1 MVSRNTSVT
10 NLAEVVEYNGAKG
23 NSIHM
28 AGKAIRAL
36 YWRLNLGLKKIKSK
50 RLKKKLG
57 HNIKAIITNSENGL
71 FAVDPEDLEVGQK
84 LRSGGF
90 GIEEV
95 ERLKKFINKKSKV
108 LIVGTHI
115 GSLAIPLSKHCKE
128 ITAIEA
134 NPNTFELLE
143 INLQLNNAEN
153 ITPHNIFANDTHEKV
168 EFLLNTV
175 NSGGSKRKP
184 KKSNFLYDYDN
195 PEIIELESHR
205 LDDYLPKHDY
215 DLILLDIEGSE
226 YFAMKGMND
235 ILSKCQTLVVEF
247 LPHHL
252 KNVADIDVETF
263 LSVLPDHFTK
273 FELPDNKQEH
283 NISEVKTVLQKMY
296 DSNIGEDGI
305 IFTSN

>member
-1 MVSRNTSVT
+1 M
-10 NLAEVVEYNGAKG
+10 L
-23 NSIHM
+23 
-28 AGKAIRAL
+28 RAF
-36 YWRLNLGLKKIKSK
+36 YWRLNLGFKKIKSK
-50 RLKKKLG
+50 RLRKKLG
-57 HNIKAIITNSENGL
+57 KNIKAIITNSENCL

-95 ERLKKFINKKSKV
+95 ERLKKFINNTSKV

-134 NPNTFELLE
+134 NPNTFELLK
-143 INLQLNNAEN
+143 INLQLNNTKN
-153 ITPHNIFANDTHEKV
+153 ITPHNIFANDSHEKV

-195 PEIIELESHR
+195 PEIIELESHK
-205 LDDYLPKHDY
+205 LDDYLPQHDY

-226 YFAMKGMND
+226 YFAMKGMKD
-235 ILSKCQTLVVEF
+235 ILSNCKTLVVEF

-252 KNVADIDVETF
+252 KNVADIDVDTF
-263 LSVLPDHFTK
+263 LSVLPGHFAK
-273 FELPDNKQEH
+273 FTLPDNKQEH

>member
-1 MVSRNTSVT
+1 M
-10 NLAEVVEYNGAKG
+10 L
-23 NSIHM
+23 
-28 AGKAIRAL
+28 RAF
-36 YWRLNLGLKKIKSK
+36 YWRLNLGLKKIKSN
-50 RLKKKLG
+50 RLRNKLG
-57 HNIKAIITNSENGL
+57 NNIKAIITNSENGL

-90 GIEEV
+90 GIEELQ
-95 ERLKKFINKKSKV
+95 RLKKFIDDKSKV

-128 ITAIEA
+128 VTAIEA

-143 INLQLNNAEN
+143 INLHLNNAKN
-153 ITPHNIFANDTHEKV
+153 ITPHNIFANDSHEKV

-184 KKSNFLYDYDN
+184 KKSSFLYDYDN
-195 PEIIELESHR
+195 PEIIELESHK
-205 LDDYLPKHDY
+205 LDDYLPNHDY

-226 YFAMKGMND
+226 YFAMKGMKD
-235 ILSKCQTLVVEF
+235 ILSNCKTLVVEF

-263 LSVLPDHFTK
+263 LSVLPGHFTK
-273 FELPDNKQEH
+273 FELPNNKQEH

>member
-1 MVSRNTSVT
+1 M
-10 NLAEVVEYNGAKG
+10 
-23 NSIHM
+23 
-28 AGKAIRAL
+28 IRAF
-36 YWRLNLGLKKIKSK
+36 YWRLHLGFKKIKST
-50 RLKKKLG
+50 RLRKKLG
-57 HNIKAIITNSENGL
+57 QNIKAVITKSENGL

-90 GIEEV
+90 GIDEV
-95 ERLKKFINKKSKV
+95 ERLKSFINKDSKV

-115 GSLAIPLSKHCKE
+115 GALAIPLSKHCKE

-143 INLQLNNAEN
+143 INLHLNQAEN
-153 ITPHNIFANDTHEKV
+153 ITPHNIFANDSHEKV

-184 KKSNFLYDYDN
+184 KKSSFLYDFDN
-195 PEIIELESHR
+195 PEIIELESHK
-205 LDDYLPKHDY
+205 LDDYLPEHDY
-215 DLILLDIEGSE
+215 DLVLLDIEGSE
-226 YFAMKGMND
+226 YFAMKGMED
-235 ILSKCQTLVVEF
+235 ILANCKTLVVEF

-263 LSVLPDHFTK
+263 LSVLPGHFTK
-273 FELPDNKQEH
+273 FNLPDNQQEH
-283 NISEVKTVLQKMY
+283 NISEVKTVLQNMY
-296 DSNIGEDGI
+296 DANIGEDGI

>member
-1 MVSRNTSVT
+1 M
-10 NLAEVVEYNGAKG
+10 L
-23 NSIHM
+23 
-28 AGKAIRAL
+28 RAF

-50 RLKKKLG
+50 RLRKKLG
-57 HNIKAIITNSENGL
+57 SNIKAIITNSENGI

-90 GIEEV
+90 GIGEV
-95 ERLKKFINKKSKV
+95 ERLKKFINNKSKV

-115 GSLAIPLSKHCKE
+115 GSLAIPLSEHCKE
-128 ITAIEA
+128 LTAIEA

-143 INLQLNNAEN
+143 INLHLNNIKN

-184 KKSNFLYDYDN
+184 KKSSFLYDYDD

-205 LDDYLPKHDY
+205 LDDYLPQHDY
-215 DLILLDIEGSE
+215 DLVLLDIEGSE
-226 YFAMKGMND
+226 YFAMKGMKE
-235 ILSKCQTLVVEF
+235 ILSNCNTLVVEF

-273 FELPDNKQEH
+273 FKLPDNKQEH
-283 NISEVKTVLQKMY
+283 NISDVKTVLQDMY
-296 DSNIGEDGI
+296 DANIGEDGI

>member
-1 MVSRNTSVT
+1 MLR
-10 NLAEVVEYNGAKG
+10 
-23 NSIHM
+23 
-28 AGKAIRAL
+28 AI

-50 RLKKKLG
+50 RIRKKLG

-71 FAVDPEDLEVGQK
+71 FAVEPEDLEVGQK
-84 LRSGGF
+84 LLSGGF

-95 ERLKKFINKKSKV
+95 QRLKKFINNKSKV

-128 ITAIEA
+128 VTAIEA

-143 INLQLNNAEN
+143 INLQLNNAKN
-153 ITPHNIFANDTHEKV
+153 ITPHNIFASDSQEKV

-184 KKSNFLYDYDN
+184 KKSSFLYDFDN

-205 LDDYLPKHDY
+205 LDDYLPEHEY

-226 YFAMKGMND
+226 YFAMKGMKD
-235 ILSKCQTLVVEF
+235 ILSNCKTLVVEF

-263 LSVLPDHFTK
+263 LSVLPGHFTK
-273 FELPDNKQEH
+273 FKLPDNKQEH
-283 NISEVKTVLQKMY
+283 NISEVNTVLQKMY

-305 IFTSN
+305 IFTSD

>member
-1 MVSRNTSVT
+1 M
-10 NLAEVVEYNGAKG
+10 
-23 NSIHM
+23 
-28 AGKAIRAL
+28 IRAF
-36 YWRLNLGLKKIKSK
+36 YWRLHLGFKKIKST
-50 RLKKKLG
+50 RLRKKLG
-57 HNIKAIITNSENGL
+57 QNIKAIITESENGL

-90 GIEEV
+90 GIDEV
-95 ERLKKFINKKSKV
+95 ERLKTFINKNSKV

-143 INLQLNNAEN
+143 INLHLNHAKN
-153 ITPHNIFANDTHEKV
+153 IIPHNIFANESHEKV

-184 KKSNFLYDYDN
+184 KKSSFLYDFDN
-195 PEIIELESHR
+195 PEIIELKSHK
-205 LDDYLPKHDY
+205 LDDYLPEHDY
-215 DLILLDIEGSE
+215 DLVLLDIEGSE
-226 YFAMKGMND
+226 YFAMKGMKD
-235 ILSKCQTLVVEF
+235 ILSNCKTLVVEF

-263 LSVLPDHFTK
+263 LSVLPGHFTK
-273 FELPDNKQEH
+273 FNLPNNQQEH

-296 DSNIGEDGI
+296 DANIGEDGI

>member
-1 MVSRNTSVT
+1 M
-10 NLAEVVEYNGAKG
+10 
-23 NSIHM
+23 
-28 AGKAIRAL
+28 IRAF
-36 YWRLNLGLKKIKSK
+36 YWRLHLGFKKIKST
-50 RLKKKLG
+50 RLRKKLG
-57 HNIKAIITNSENGL
+57 QNIKAIITESENGL

-90 GIEEV
+90 GVDEV
-95 ERLKKFINKKSKV
+95 ERLKTFINKKSKV

-115 GSLAIPLSKHCKE
+115 GALAIPLSKHCRE

-143 INLQLNNAEN
+143 INLHLNHAKN
-153 ITPHNIFANDTHEKV
+153 IIPHNIFANESHEKV

-184 KKSNFLYDYDN
+184 KKSSFLYDFDN
-195 PEIIELESHR
+195 PEIIELESHK
-205 LDDYLPKHDY
+205 LDDYLPDHDY
-215 DLILLDIEGSE
+215 DLVLLDIEGSE
-226 YFAMKGMND
+226 YFAMKGMKD
-235 ILSKCQTLVVEF
+235 ILSNCKTLVVEF

-263 LSVLPDHFTK
+263 LSVLPGHFTK
-273 FELPDNKQEH
+273 FNLPNNQQEH

-296 DSNIGEDGI
+296 DANIGEDGI

>member
-1 MVSRNTSVT
+1 M
-10 NLAEVVEYNGAKG
+10 
-23 NSIHM
+23 
-28 AGKAIRAL
+28 IRAF
-36 YWRLNLGLKKIKSK
+36 YWRLHLGFKKIKST
-50 RLKKKLG
+50 RLRKKLG
-57 HNIKAIITNSENGL
+57 QNIKAIITESENGL

-90 GIEEV
+90 GIDEV
-95 ERLKKFINKKSKV
+95 ERLKTFINKNSKV

-143 INLQLNNAEN
+143 INLHLNHAKN
-153 ITPHNIFANDTHEKV
+153 IIPHNIFANESHEKV

-184 KKSNFLYDYDN
+184 KKSSFLYDFDN
-195 PEIIELESHR
+195 PEIIELESHK
-205 LDDYLPKHDY
+205 LDDYLPEHDY
-215 DLILLDIEGSE
+215 DLVLLDIEGSE
-226 YFAMKGMND
+226 YFAMKGMKD
-235 ILSKCQTLVVEF
+235 ILSNCKTLVVEF

-263 LSVLPDHFTK
+263 LSVLPGHFTK
-273 FELPDNKQEH
+273 FNLPNNQQEH

-296 DSNIGEDGI
+296 DANIGEDGI

>member
-1 MVSRNTSVT
+1 M
-10 NLAEVVEYNGAKG
+10 L
-23 NSIHM
+23 
-28 AGKAIRAL
+28 RAL

-50 RLKKKLG
+50 RIRKKLG

-95 ERLKKFINKKSKV
+95 QRLKKFINNKSKV

-128 ITAIEA
+128 VTAIEA

-143 INLQLNNAEN
+143 INLHLNNAKN
-153 ITPHNIFANDTHEKV
+153 ITPHNIFANDSHEKV

-184 KKSNFLYDYDN
+184 KKSSFLYDYDN
-195 PEIIELESHR
+195 PEIIELESHK
-205 LDDYLPKHDY
+205 LDDYLPNHDY

-226 YFAMKGMND
+226 YFAMKGMKD
-235 ILSKCQTLVVEF
+235 ILSNCKTLVVEF

-263 LSVLPDHFTK
+263 LSVLPGHFTK
-273 FELPDNKQEH
+273 FELPNNKQEH

>member
-1 MVSRNTSVT
+1 M
-10 NLAEVVEYNGAKG
+10 
-23 NSIHM
+23 
-28 AGKAIRAL
+28 IRAF
-36 YWRLNLGLKKIKSK
+36 YWRLHLGFRKIKSK
-50 RLKKKLG
+50 RLRKKLG
-57 HNIKAIITNSENGL
+57 HNIKAIITKSENGL
-71 FAVDPEDLEVGQK
+71 FAVEPEDLEVGQK

-90 GIEEV
+90 GINEV
-95 ERLKKFINKKSKV
+95 KRLKKFINSNSKV

-143 INLQLNNAEN
+143 INLHLNDAKN
-153 ITPHNIFANDTHEKV
+153 ITPHNIFANDTPEKV

-184 KKSNFLYDYDN
+184 KKSSFLYDFDN
-195 PEIIELESHR
+195 PEIIELESHK
-205 LDDYLPKHDY
+205 LDDYLPEHDY
-215 DLILLDIEGSE
+215 DLVLLDIEGSE
-226 YFAMKGMND
+226 YFAMKGMED
-235 ILSKCQTLVVEF
+235 ILANCKTLVVEF

-263 LSVLPDHFTK
+263 LSVLPGHFTK
-273 FELPDNKQEH
+273 FNLPDNQQEH
-283 NISEVKTVLQKMY
+283 NISEVKTVLQNMY
-296 DSNIGEDGI
+296 DANIGEDGI

>member
-1 MVSRNTSVT
+1 M
-10 NLAEVVEYNGAKG
+10 L
-23 NSIHM
+23 
-28 AGKAIRAL
+28 RAL

-50 RLKKKLG
+50 RIRKKLG

-84 LRSGGF
+84 LLSGGF

-95 ERLKKFINKKSKV
+95 QRLKKFINNKSKV

-128 ITAIEA
+128 VTAIEA
-134 NPNTFELLE
+134 NPNTYELLE

-153 ITPHNIFANDTHEKV
+153 ITPHNIFASDSQEKV

-184 KKSNFLYDYDN
+184 KKSSFLYDFDN

-205 LDDYLPKHDY
+205 LDDYLPEHEY

-226 YFAMKGMND
+226 YFAMKGMKD
-235 ILSKCQTLVVEF
+235 ILSNCKTLVVEF

-263 LSVLPDHFTK
+263 LSVLPGHFTK
-273 FELPDNKQEH
+273 FNLPDNKQEH

-296 DSNIGEDGI
+296 DSNLGEDGI
-305 IFTSN
+305 IFTSD

>member
-1 MVSRNTSVT
+1 M
-10 NLAEVVEYNGAKG
+10 
-23 NSIHM
+23 
-28 AGKAIRAL
+28 IRAF
-36 YWRLNLGLKKIKSK
+36 YWRLHLGFKKIKST
-50 RLKKKLG
+50 RLRKKLG
-57 HNIKAIITNSENGL
+57 QNIKAIITESENGL

-90 GIEEV
+90 GIDEV
-95 ERLKKFINKKSKV
+95 QRLKAFINKNSKV

-115 GSLAIPLSKHCKE
+115 GALAIPLSKHCKE

-143 INLQLNNAEN
+143 INLHLNQAEN
-153 ITPHNIFANDTHEKV
+153 ITPHNIFANDSHEKV

-184 KKSNFLYDYDN
+184 KKSSFLYDFDN
-195 PEIIELESHR
+195 PEIIELESHK
-205 LDDYLPKHDY
+205 LDDYLPEHDY
-215 DLILLDIEGSE
+215 DLVLLDIEGSE
-226 YFAMKGMND
+226 YFAMKGMED
-235 ILSKCQTLVVEF
+235 ILANCKTLVVEF

-263 LSVLPDHFTK
+263 LSVLPGHFTK
-273 FELPDNKQEH
+273 FNLPDNQQEH
-283 NISEVKTVLQKMY
+283 NISEVKTVLQNMY
-296 DSNIGEDGI
+296 DANIGEDGI

>member
-1 MVSRNTSVT
+1 M
-10 NLAEVVEYNGAKG
+10 
-23 NSIHM
+23 
-28 AGKAIRAL
+28 IRAF
-36 YWRLNLGLKKIKSK
+36 YWRLHLGFKKIKST
-50 RLKKKLG
+50 RLRKKLG
-57 HNIKAIITNSENGL
+57 QNIKAIITKSENGL

-90 GIEEV
+90 GIDEV
-95 ERLKKFINKKSKV
+95 ERLKSFINKDSKV

-115 GSLAIPLSKHCKE
+115 GALAIPLSKHCKE

-143 INLQLNNAEN
+143 INLHLNQAEN
-153 ITPHNIFANDTHEKV
+153 ITPHNIFANDSHEKV

-184 KKSNFLYDYDN
+184 KKSSFLYDFDN
-195 PEIIELESHR
+195 PEIIELESHK
-205 LDDYLPKHDY
+205 LDDYLPEHDY
-215 DLILLDIEGSE
+215 DLVLLDIEGSE
-226 YFAMKGMND
+226 YFAMKGMED
-235 ILSKCQTLVVEF
+235 ILANCKTLVVEF

-263 LSVLPDHFTK
+263 LSVLPGHFTK
-273 FELPDNKQEH
+273 FNLPDNQQEH
-283 NISEVKTVLQKMY
+283 NISEVKTVLQNMY
-296 DSNIGEDGI
+296 DANIGEDGI

>member
-1 MVSRNTSVT
+1 M
-10 NLAEVVEYNGAKG
+10 L
-23 NSIHM
+23 
-28 AGKAIRAL
+28 RAF
-36 YWRLNLGLKKIKSK
+36 YWRLNLGFKKIKSK
-50 RLKKKLG
+50 RLRKKLG
-57 HNIKAIITNSENGL
+57 DNIKAIITKSENGL
-71 FAVDPEDLEVGQK
+71 FAVEPEDLEVGQK

-95 ERLKKFINKKSKV
+95 QRLKKFINTESKV

-115 GSLAIPLSKHCKE
+115 GALAIPLSKHCKE

-143 INLQLNNAEN
+143 INLHLNNADN
-153 ITPHNIFANDTHEKV
+153 ITPHNIFANDSQEKV

-184 KKSNFLYDYDN
+184 KKSSFLYDFDN
-195 PEIIELESHR
+195 PEIIELESHK
-205 LDDYLPKHDY
+205 LDDYLPEHDY
-215 DLILLDIEGSE
+215 DLVLLDIEGSE
-226 YFAMKGMND
+226 YFAMKGMED
-235 ILSKCQTLVVEF
+235 ILANCKTLVVEF

-263 LSVLPDHFTK
+263 LSVLPGHFTK
-273 FELPDNKQEH
+273 FNLPDNQQEH
-283 NISEVKTVLQKMY
+283 NISEVKTVLQNMY
-296 DSNIGEDGI
+296 DANIGEDGI

>member
-1 MVSRNTSVT
+1 MLR
-10 NLAEVVEYNGAKG
+10 
-23 NSIHM
+23 
-28 AGKAIRAL
+28 AI
-36 YWRLNLGLKKIKSK
+36 YWRLNLGFKKIKSK
-50 RLKKKLG
+50 RIRKKLG
-57 HNIKAIITNSENGL
+57 NNIKAIITNSENGL

-84 LRSGGF
+84 LLSGGF

-95 ERLKKFINKKSKV
+95 QRLKKFIDNKSKV

-128 ITAIEA
+128 VTAIEA
-134 NPNTFELLE
+134 NPNTYELLE

-153 ITPHNIFANDTHEKV
+153 ITPHNIFANDSHDKV

-184 KKSNFLYDYDN
+184 KKSSFLYDFDN

-205 LDDYLPKHDY
+205 LDDYLPEHDY

-226 YFAMKGMND
+226 YFAMKGMKD
-235 ILSKCQTLVVEF
+235 ILSNCKTLVVEF

-263 LSVLPDHFTK
+263 LSVLPGHFTK
-273 FELPDNKQEH
+273 FTLPDNKQEH

>member
-1 MVSRNTSVT
+1 MLR
-10 NLAEVVEYNGAKG
+10 
-23 NSIHM
+23 
-28 AGKAIRAL
+28 AI
-36 YWRLNLGLKKIKSK
+36 YWRLNLGFKKIKSK
-50 RLKKKLG
+50 RIRKKLG
-57 HNIKAIITNSENGL
+57 NNIKAIITNSENGL

-84 LRSGGF
+84 LLSGGF

-95 ERLKKFINKKSKV
+95 QRLKKFIDNKSKV

-128 ITAIEA
+128 VTAIEA
-134 NPNTFELLE
+134 NPNTYELLE

-153 ITPHNIFANDTHEKV
+153 ITPHNIFASDSQEKV

-184 KKSNFLYDYDN
+184 KKSSFLYDFDN

-205 LDDYLPKHDY
+205 LDDYLPEHDY

-226 YFAMKGMND
+226 YFAMKGMKD
-235 ILSKCQTLVVEF
+235 ILSNCKTLVVEF

-263 LSVLPDHFTK
+263 LSVLPGHFTK
-273 FELPDNKQEH
+273 FNLPDNKQEH

-296 DSNIGEDGI
+296 DSNLGEDGI
-305 IFTSN
+305 IFTSD

>member
-1 MVSRNTSVT
+1 MLR
-10 NLAEVVEYNGAKG
+10 
-23 NSIHM
+23 
-28 AGKAIRAL
+28 AI
-36 YWRLNLGLKKIKSK
+36 YWRLNLGFKKIKSK
-50 RLKKKLG
+50 RIRKKLG
-57 HNIKAIITNSENGL
+57 NNIKAIITNSENGL

-84 LRSGGF
+84 LLSGGF

-95 ERLKKFINKKSKV
+95 QRLKKFIDNKSKV

-128 ITAIEA
+128 VTAIEA
-134 NPNTFELLE
+134 NPNTYELLE

-153 ITPHNIFANDTHEKV
+153 ITPHNIFANDSHDKV

-184 KKSNFLYDYDN
+184 KKSSFLYDFDN

-205 LDDYLPKHDY
+205 LDDYLPEHDY

-226 YFAMKGMND
+226 YFAMKGMKD
-235 ILSKCQTLVVEF
+235 ILSNCKTLVVEF

-263 LSVLPDHFTK
+263 LSVLPGHFTK
-273 FELPDNKQEH
+273 FTLPDNKQEH

-305 IFTSN
+305 IFTSD

>member
-1 MVSRNTSVT
+1 M
-10 NLAEVVEYNGAKG
+10 L
-23 NSIHM
+23 
-28 AGKAIRAL
+28 RAF
-36 YWRLNLGLKKIKSK
+36 YWRLNLGLKKIKSN
-50 RLKKKLG
+50 RLRNKLG
-57 HNIKAIITNSENGL
+57 NNIKAIITNSENGL

-90 GIEEV
+90 GIEELQ
-95 ERLKKFINKKSKV
+95 RLKKFIDDKSKV

-128 ITAIEA
+128 VTAIEA

-143 INLQLNNAEN
+143 INLHLNNAKN
-153 ITPHNIFANDTHEKV
+153 ITPHNIFANDSHEKV

-175 NSGGSKRKP
+175 NSGGSKMKP
-184 KKSNFLYDYDN
+184 KKSSFLYDYDN
-195 PEIIELESHR
+195 PEIIELESHK
-205 LDDYLPKHDY
+205 LDDYLPNHDY

-226 YFAMKGMND
+226 YFAMKGMKD
-235 ILSKCQTLVVEF
+235 ILSNCKTLVVEF

-263 LSVLPDHFTK
+263 LSVLPGHFTK
-273 FELPDNKQEH
+273 FELPNNKQEH

>member
-1 MVSRNTSVT
+1 M
-10 NLAEVVEYNGAKG
+10 L
-23 NSIHM
+23 
-28 AGKAIRAL
+28 RAF
-36 YWRLNLGLKKIKSK
+36 YWRLNLGLKKIKSN
-50 RLKKKLG
+50 RLRNKLG
-57 HNIKAIITNSENGL
+57 NNIKAIITNSENGL

-90 GIEEV
+90 GIEELQ
-95 ERLKKFINKKSKV
+95 RLKKFIDDKSKV

-128 ITAIEA
+128 VTAIEA

-143 INLQLNNAEN
+143 INLHLNNAKN
-153 ITPHNIFANDTHEKV
+153 ITPHNIFANDSHEKV

-184 KKSNFLYDYDN
+184 KKSSFLYDYDN
-195 PEIIELESHR
+195 PEIIELESHK
-205 LDDYLPKHDY
+205 LDDYLPNHDY

-226 YFAMKGMND
+226 YFAMKGMKD
-235 ILSKCQTLVVEF
+235 ILSNCKTLVVEF

-263 LSVLPDHFTK
+263 ISVLPSHFTK

-283 NISEVKTVLQKMY
+283 NISEVKTILQKMY

>member
-1 MVSRNTSVT
+1 M
-10 NLAEVVEYNGAKG
+10 
-23 NSIHM
+23 
-28 AGKAIRAL
+28 IRAF
-36 YWRLNLGLKKIKSK
+36 YWRLHLGFKKIKST
-50 RLKKKLG
+50 RLRKKLG
-57 HNIKAIITNSENGL
+57 QNIKAVITKSENGL

-90 GIEEV
+90 GIDEV
-95 ERLKKFINKKSKV
+95 KRLKSFINKDSKV

-115 GSLAIPLSKHCKE
+115 GALAIPLSKHCKE

-143 INLQLNNAEN
+143 INLHLNHAKN
-153 ITPHNIFANDTHEKV
+153 ITPHNIFANDSHEKV

-184 KKSNFLYDYDN
+184 KKSSFLYDFDN
-195 PEIIELESHR
+195 PEIIELESHK
-205 LDDYLPKHDY
+205 LDDYLPEHDY
-215 DLILLDIEGSE
+215 DLVLLDIEGSE
-226 YFAMKGMND
+226 YFAMKGMEA
-235 ILSKCQTLVVEF
+235 ILANCKTLVVEF

-263 LSVLPDHFTK
+263 LSVLPGHFTK
-273 FELPDNKQEH
+273 FNLPDNQQEH
-283 NISEVKTVLQKMY
+283 NISEVKTVLQNMY
-296 DSNIGEDGI
+296 DANIGEDGI

>member
-1 MVSRNTSVT
+1 M
-10 NLAEVVEYNGAKG
+10 
-23 NSIHM
+23 
-28 AGKAIRAL
+28 IRAF
-36 YWRLNLGLKKIKSK
+36 YWRLHLGFKKIKST
-50 RLKKKLG
+50 RLRKKLG
-57 HNIKAIITNSENGL
+57 QNIKAIITESENGL

-90 GIEEV
+90 GVDEV
-95 ERLKKFINKKSKV
+95 ERLKTFINKKSKV

-115 GSLAIPLSKHCKE
+115 GALAIPLSKHCRE

-143 INLQLNNAEN
+143 INLHLNHAKN
-153 ITPHNIFANDTHEKV
+153 ITPHNIFANESHEKV

-184 KKSNFLYDYDN
+184 KKSSYLYDFDN
-195 PEIIELESHR
+195 PEIIELESHK
-205 LDDYLPKHDY
+205 LDDYLPEHDY
-215 DLILLDIEGSE
+215 DLVLLDIEGSE
-226 YFAMKGMND
+226 YFAMKGMKD
-235 ILSKCQTLVVEF
+235 ILSNCKTLVVEF

-263 LSVLPDHFTK
+263 LSVLPAHFTK
-273 FELPDNKQEH
+273 FLLPDNQQEH

-296 DSNIGEDGI
+296 DANIGEDGI

>member
-1 MVSRNTSVT
+1 M
-10 NLAEVVEYNGAKG
+10 
-23 NSIHM
+23 
-28 AGKAIRAL
+28 IRAF
-36 YWRLNLGLKKIKSK
+36 YWRLHLGFKKIKST
-50 RLKKKLG
+50 RLRKKLG
-57 HNIKAIITNSENGL
+57 QNIKAIITESENGL

-90 GIEEV
+90 GVEEV
-95 ERLKKFINKKSKV
+95 ERLKTFINKKSKV

-115 GSLAIPLSKHCKE
+115 GALAIPLSKHCRE

-143 INLQLNNAEN
+143 INLHLNHAKN
-153 ITPHNIFANDTHEKV
+153 IIPHNIFANESHEKV

-184 KKSNFLYDYDN
+184 KKSSFLYDFDN
-195 PEIIELESHR
+195 PEIIELESHK
-205 LDDYLPKHDY
+205 LDDYLPDHDY
-215 DLILLDIEGSE
+215 DLVLLDIEGSE
-226 YFAMKGMND
+226 YFAMKGMKN
-235 ILSKCQTLVVEF
+235 ILSNCKTLVVEF

-263 LSVLPDHFTK
+263 LSVLPGHFTK
-273 FELPDNKQEH
+273 FNLPNNQQEH
-283 NISEVKTVLQKMY
+283 NISEVKAVLQKMY
-296 DSNIGEDGI
+296 DANIGEDGI

>member
-1 MVSRNTSVT
+1 MLR
-10 NLAEVVEYNGAKG
+10 
-23 NSIHM
+23 
-28 AGKAIRAL
+28 AI
-36 YWRLNLGLKKIKSK
+36 YWRLNLGFKKIKSK
-50 RLKKKLG
+50 RIRKKLG
-57 HNIKAIITNSENGL
+57 NNIKAIITNSENGL

-84 LRSGGF
+84 LLSGGF

-95 ERLKKFINKKSKV
+95 QRLKKFIDNKSKV

-128 ITAIEA
+128 VTAIEA
-134 NPNTFELLE
+134 NPNTYELLE

-153 ITPHNIFANDTHEKV
+153 VTPHNIFASDSQEKV

-184 KKSNFLYDYDN
+184 KKSSFLYDFDN

-205 LDDYLPKHDY
+205 LDDYLPEHDY
-215 DLILLDIEGSE
+215 DLILMDIEGSE
-226 YFAMKGMND
+226 YFAMKGMKD
-235 ILSKCQTLVVEF
+235 ILSNCKTLVVEF

-263 LSVLPDHFTK
+263 LSVLPSHFTK

-283 NISEVKTVLQKMY
+283 NISEVNSVLQKMY

>member
-1 MVSRNTSVT
+1 M
-10 NLAEVVEYNGAKG
+10 L
-23 NSIHM
+23 
-28 AGKAIRAL
+28 RAF
-36 YWRLNLGLKKIKSK
+36 YWRLNLGLKKIKSN
-50 RLKKKLG
+50 RLRNKLG
-57 HNIKAIITNSENGL
+57 NNIKAIITNSENGL

-90 GIEEV
+90 GIEELQ
-95 ERLKKFINKKSKV
+95 RLKKFIDDKSKV

-128 ITAIEA
+128 VTAIEA

-143 INLQLNNAEN
+143 INLHLNNAKN
-153 ITPHNIFANDTHEKV
+153 ITPHNIFANDSHEKV

-184 KKSNFLYDYDN
+184 KKSSFLYDYDN
-195 PEIIELESHR
+195 PEIIELESHK
-205 LDDYLPKHDY
+205 LDDYLPNHDY

-226 YFAMKGMND
+226 YFAMKGMKD
-235 ILSKCQTLVVEF
+235 ILSNCKTLVVEF
-247 LPHHL
+247 MPHHL

-263 LSVLPDHFTK
+263 LSVLPGHFTK
-273 FELPDNKQEH
+273 FELPNNKQEH

>member
-1 MVSRNTSVT
+1 M
-10 NLAEVVEYNGAKG
+10 L
-23 NSIHM
+23 
-28 AGKAIRAL
+28 RAF

-50 RLKKKLG
+50 RLRKKLG
-57 HNIKAIITNSENGL
+57 NNIKAIITNSDNGL
-71 FAVDPEDLEVGQK
+71 FAVDPEDLEVGLK

-90 GIEEV
+90 GLQEI
-95 ERLKKFINKKSKV
+95 ERLKKYINKESKV

-128 ITAIEA
+128 MTAIEA
-134 NPNTFELLE
+134 NPNTFKLLE
-143 INLQLNNAEN
+143 INLKLNNNEN
-153 ITPHNIFANDTHEKV
+153 ITPHNIFANDSHEKI

-184 KKSNFLYDYDN
+184 KKSNFLYEYDN

-205 LDDYLPKHDY
+205 LDDFLPNHDY
-215 DLILLDIEGSE
+215 DLVLLDIEGSE
-226 YFAMKGMND
+226 YFAMKGMKE
-235 ILSKCQTLVVEF
+235 ILSNCKTLVVEF

-252 KNVADIDVETF
+252 RNVADIDVDTF
-263 LSVLPDHFTK
+263 ISVIPGQFTK
-273 FELPDNKQEH
+273 FQLPDNNQEH
-283 NISEVKTVLQKMY
+283 TISEIKTVLQNMY

>member
-1 MVSRNTSVT
+1 M
-10 NLAEVVEYNGAKG
+10 
-23 NSIHM
+23 
-28 AGKAIRAL
+28 IRAF
-36 YWRLNLGLKKIKSK
+36 YWRLHLGFKKIKST
-50 RLKKKLG
+50 RLRKKLG
-57 HNIKAIITNSENGL
+57 QNIKAIITESENGL

-90 GIEEV
+90 GVDEV
-95 ERLKKFINKKSKV
+95 ERLKTFINKKSKV

-115 GSLAIPLSKHCKE
+115 GALAIPLSKHCRE

-143 INLQLNNAEN
+143 INLHLNHAKN
-153 ITPHNIFANDTHEKV
+153 IIPHNIFANESHEKV

-184 KKSNFLYDYDN
+184 KKSSFLYDFDN
-195 PEIIELESHR
+195 PEIIELESHK
-205 LDDYLPKHDY
+205 LDDYLPDHDY
-215 DLILLDIEGSE
+215 DLVLLDIEGSE
-226 YFAMKGMND
+226 YFAMKGMKN
-235 ILSKCQTLVVEF
+235 ILSNCKTLVVEF

-263 LSVLPDHFTK
+263 LSVLPGHFTK
-273 FELPDNKQEH
+273 FNLPNNQQEH
-283 NISEVKTVLQKMY
+283 NISEVKAVLQKMY
-296 DSNIGEDGI
+296 DANIGEDGI

>member
-1 MVSRNTSVT
+1 M
-10 NLAEVVEYNGAKG
+10 
-23 NSIHM
+23 
-28 AGKAIRAL
+28 IREF
-36 YWRLNLGLKKIKSK
+36 YWRLHLGFKKIKST
-50 RLKKKLG
+50 RLRKKLG
-57 HNIKAIITNSENGL
+57 QNIKAVITKSENGL

-90 GIEEV
+90 GIDEV
-95 ERLKKFINKKSKV
+95 QRLKAFINKDSKV

-115 GSLAIPLSKHCKE
+115 GALAIPLSKHCKE

-143 INLQLNNAEN
+143 INLHLNQAEN
-153 ITPHNIFANDTHEKV
+153 ITPHNIFANDSHEKV

-184 KKSNFLYDYDN
+184 KKSSFLYDFDN
-195 PEIIELESHR
+195 PEIIELESHK
-205 LDDYLPKHDY
+205 LDDYLPEHDY
-215 DLILLDIEGSE
+215 DLVLLDIEGSE
-226 YFAMKGMND
+226 YFAMKGMED
-235 ILSKCQTLVVEF
+235 ILANCKTLVVEF

-263 LSVLPDHFTK
+263 LSVLPGHFTK
-273 FELPDNKQEH
+273 FNLPDNQQEH
-283 NISEVKTVLQKMY
+283 NISEVKTVLQNMY
-296 DSNIGEDGI
+296 DANIGEDGI

>member
-1 MVSRNTSVT
+1 M
-10 NLAEVVEYNGAKG
+10 
-23 NSIHM
+23 
-28 AGKAIRAL
+28 IRAF
-36 YWRLNLGLKKIKSK
+36 YWRLHLGFKKIKST
-50 RLKKKLG
+50 RLRKKLG
-57 HNIKAIITNSENGL
+57 QNIKAIITESENGL

-90 GIEEV
+90 GIDEV
-95 ERLKKFINKKSKV
+95 ERLKTFINKNSKV

-143 INLQLNNAEN
+143 INLHLNHAKN
-153 ITPHNIFANDTHEKV
+153 IIPHNIFANESHEKV

-184 KKSNFLYDYDN
+184 KKSSFLYDFDN
-195 PEIIELESHR
+195 PEIIELESHK
-205 LDDYLPKHDY
+205 LDDYLPDHDY
-215 DLILLDIEGSE
+215 DLVLLDIEGSE
-226 YFAMKGMND
+226 YFAMKGMKN
-235 ILSKCQTLVVEF
+235 ILSNCKTLVVEF

-263 LSVLPDHFTK
+263 LSVLPGHFTK
-273 FELPDNKQEH
+273 FNLPNNQQEH
-283 NISEVKTVLQKMY
+283 NISEVKAVLQKMY
-296 DSNIGEDGI
+296 DANIGEDGI

>member
-1 MVSRNTSVT
+1 M
-10 NLAEVVEYNGAKG
+10 
-23 NSIHM
+23 
-28 AGKAIRAL
+28 IRAF
-36 YWRLNLGLKKIKSK
+36 YWRLHLGFKKIKST
-50 RLKKKLG
+50 RLRKKLG
-57 HNIKAIITNSENGL
+57 QNIKAVITKSENGL

-90 GIEEV
+90 GIDEV
-95 ERLKKFINKKSKV
+95 ERLKSFINKNSKV

-115 GSLAIPLSKHCKE
+115 GALAIPLSKHCKE

-143 INLQLNNAEN
+143 INLHLNQAKN
-153 ITPHNIFANDTHEKV
+153 ITPHNIFANDSHEKV

-184 KKSNFLYDYDN
+184 KKSSFLYDFDN
-195 PEIIELESHR
+195 PEIIELESHK
-205 LDDYLPKHDY
+205 LDDYLPEHDY
-215 DLILLDIEGSE
+215 DLVLLDIEGSE
-226 YFAMKGMND
+226 YFAMKGMED
-235 ILSKCQTLVVEF
+235 ILANCKTLVVEF

-263 LSVLPDHFTK
+263 LSVLPGHFTK
-273 FELPDNKQEH
+273 FNLPDNQQEH
-283 NISEVKTVLQKMY
+283 NISEVKTVLQNMY
-296 DSNIGEDGI
+296 DANIGEDGI